1 MAEAKPPSSKGA
13 SVGRLTNVVQCPHH
27 PHAPLIED
35 HAAGDM
41 ICPECGL
48 VVGDRW
54 AVVDSDVWIDLQYTV
69 WLVGG
74 ALIGKW

>member
-1 MAEAKPPSSKGA
+1 MIIYQQVHLTDILMAEAKPPSKGA

-48 VVGDRW
+48 VVGDR
-54 AVVDSDVWIDLQYTV
+54 
-69 WLVGG
+69 
-74 ALIGKW
+74 